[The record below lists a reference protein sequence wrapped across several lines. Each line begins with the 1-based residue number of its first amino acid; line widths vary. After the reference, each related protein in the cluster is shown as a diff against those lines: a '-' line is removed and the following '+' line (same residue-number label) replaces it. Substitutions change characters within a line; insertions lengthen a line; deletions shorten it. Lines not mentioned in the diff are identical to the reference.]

1 MVHTCL
7 HTADLVPALQDVVE
21 EATQRMLELH
31 EGWKQVR
38 AHPMKKHVCSC
49 CSVQ

>member
-1 MVHTCL
+1 MHAYL
-7 HTADLVPALQDVVE
+7 RIADLVPMLLQDVVE
-21 EATQRMLELH
+21 EAAQRMLELH

-38 AHPMKKHVCSC
+38 AHPKKHVCSC